1 MSFSSSSC
9 TSHSDEQQDTI
20 DVENDV
26 GGESCPDDL
35 IRGHAVRKII
45 FDRGFM
51 DGINMG
57 NLLQSELRSVNAS
70 NESVE
75 VVAMI
80 DITNAAIIADVA
92 VMSSLIALEAAN
104 LAVDLAIDPTKVTE
118 IEVLVKVALDSMET
132 TEIMASVARSK
143 CVEADVHL
151 VAMG

>member
-1 MSFSSSSC
+1 
-9 TSHSDEQQDTI
+9 
-20 DVENDV
+20 
-26 GGESCPDDL
+26 
-35 IRGHAVRKII
+35 
-45 FDRGFM
+45 
-51 DGINMG
+51 MG